1 MKITAIKQQVK
12 RQGRYSIFVEGKY
25 SFSLGETALLE
36 QKLTLGQELDEFRIR
51 ELKKLS
57 EDDKIYNAAL
67 NYLAIRMRSKWEIET
82 YLKRKDASPALI
94 ETILNKLSDINVL
107 DDVKFAEAYIRDR
120 RLLRPTSKRKLILE
134 LRKKRIATDVIQQAM
149 ADEDNS
155 QDTELAS
162 LAEVISRKRRQ
173 TRYQDNTKLMQYLAG
188 QGFNYGDIKA
198 VLEELEQQDQD

>member
-82 YLKRKDASPALI
+82 YLTRKDASPALI